1 MVCQWDTEKMLWKRC
16 TASFLTKKPEQECQK
31 IKKKTEKMC
40 GPLLVCP
47 ADVFI
52 IQTLE
57 NKQ

>member
-1 MVCQWDTEKMLWKRC
+1 MSDN
-16 TASFLTKKPEQECQK
+16 KKN
-31 IKKKTEKMC
+31 TEKMC